1 MSTMLLR
8 GAKRALYRSSIAQRF
23 RMPQGYE
30 TVVGERGLKLSG
42 GEKQR
47 ICLARA
53 LLKKPKI
60 LLLDEAT
67 SGLDAESEHGI
78 QVHFVHFSI

>member
-1 MSTMLLR
+1 MFLNLASLFTLNC
-8 GAKRALYRSSIAQRF
+8 
-23 RMPQGYE
+23 RMPQGYS
-30 TVVGERGLKLSG
+30 TMVGERGLKLSG

-78 QVHFVHFSI
+78 QERLLPCL